1 MFFFTRLNNFFMR
14 FLCLPA
20 GGFDWS
26 QCHLWELTL
35 PHITLV
41 LLGDQ
46 LCSLESSG
54 FTYLLYLSVREK
66 HSAISVLGL
75 CGLTSTL
82 ITQVSVFLGG
92 GGWRGE
98 RVIMGKEG
106 ARFGVV
112 CQLAFISRESGWAGI
127 KSGGQGRVVFGPNN
141 TSVRLLP
148 ESQVLGFRQLL
159 FPLVVTG

>member
-82 ITQVSVFLGG
+82 IPQVSVFLGPGRVEG
-92 GGWRGE
+92 GAGYYGE
-98 RVIMGKEG
+98 RGSWVWGGLLASFYQQRKWVGWHKEWW
-106 ARFGVV
+106 
-112 CQLAFISRESGWAGI
+112 S
-127 KSGGQGRVVFGPNN
+127 GQG
-141 TSVRLLP
+141 SVWA
-148 ESQVLGFRQLL
+148 Q
-159 FPLVVTG
+159 